1 MQLPEKV
8 RETIKKYSMLSE
20 DDSVLIGLSGG
31 TDSVCLTGILV
42 KLKKD
47 FNLSAINAVYVD
59 HGLRPDEVENE
70 RIFCRNFCDSLGIGF
85 ISKSVDVESYAKDR
99 KLSKQ
104 EAARELR
111 YRVFEDVSAEVKA
124 TKIALGHNAD
134 DQAETFM
141 MRLLRGSG
149 TKGLSGIPPVR
160 RLAYSVQRTAPTVKN
175 NVLIIRPLI
184 ETERKDIEEFLS
196 VHCLPAGEAGSRF
209 TVHSSPPFVVD
220 SSNLK
225 TDYLRNWIRHKIMPE
240 LKMKNP
246 DLIKAICRASDIL
259 RDEDAYLE
267 AIVNKTL
274 MRLISR
280 KSSSTVEL
288 FLGPLETMEKPILR
302 RILRRVIDGTEGLRG
317 MSFINIEDII
327 SLINEGRAGD
337 RLYLS
342 KSIRAVK
349 EYSLIVI
356 TSEAPVK
363 IAGYELRPPC
373 KVVIREAGAVI
384 EALFEG
390 EGRVPADGKSSALL
404 DAGSLDFPL
413 KIRPRAN
420 GDFFFPSGFGRK
432 KKLQDFFVDEKVPR
446 DERDK
451 IPVVLSGNDIVWIAG
466 YRADERFRVTGKTE
480 KILRLIISKGK

>member
-1 MQLPEKV
+1 MQLPENV

-85 ISKSVDVESYAKDR
+85 ISRSVDVESYAKDR

-104 EAARELR
+104 EAARNLR
-111 YRVFEDVSAEVKA
+111 YRVFEEVSAEVKA

-141 MRLLRGSG
+141 IRLLRGSG
-149 TKGLSGIPPVR
+149 TKGLSGIPPTRGLGVR
-160 RLAYSVQRTAPTVKN
+160 GQGSGIKKN
-175 NVLIIRPLI
+175 ISIIRPLI

-196 VHCLPAGEAGSRF
+196 VHCSLF
-209 TVHSSPPFVVD
+209 TVHSLPPFMVD

-240 LKMKNP
+240 LKKKNP
-246 DLIKAICRASDIL
+246 DLIKAIGRASDIL

-267 AIVNKTL
+267 TIVNKTL

-280 KSSSTVEL
+280 KSSNTVEL

-317 MSFINIEDII
+317 MSFIHIEDII

-342 KSIRAVK
+342 KSVRAVK

-356 TSEAPVK
+356 TSEAPIK
-363 IAGYELRPPC
+363 ISEYELQPPC
-373 KVVIREAGAVI
+373 KVVIRGAGAVI
-384 EALFEG
+384 EALFE
-390 EGRVPADGKSSALL
+390 EESRVPGDGKSSVLL
-404 DAGSLDFPL
+404 DAGVLDFPL

-420 GDFFFPSGFGRK
+420 GDFFFPSGFGKK

-446 DERDK
+446 DDRDK
-451 IPVVLSGNDIVWIAG
+451 IPIVLSGNDIVWIAG
-466 YRADERFRVTGKTE
+466 YRADERFGVTGKTE
-480 KILRLIISKGK
+480 KNLRLIISKGKG